1 MTTQTSIPKTLGLM
15 INILLVLGFVA
26 LVIGVYLAKGLAYA
40 LVVGGVILI
49 LLALYITRLFY
60 YWSMQRVQNS
70 ISSDRR

>member
-15 INILLVLGFVA
+15 INVLLLFGFVA
-26 LVIGVYLAKGLAYA
+26 LVIGVYLAKGLALA